1 MHFVQA
7 IRQRADRRCPLSY
20 PQLCAMHEL
29 DGHRFCRYHELGQY
43 IFGERRCEVP
53 ARNLS

>member
-53 ARNLS
+53 A